1 VFKRLDAKGPAFRC
15 IAKDRAARFQAQ
27 TLAYQHS
34 APIYVEDLAGNKSR
48 MLRT

>member
-1 VFKRLDAKGPAFRC
+1 MFKRLDAKGPVYREG
-15 IAKDRAARFQAQ
+15 RAPRFQAQ